1 MAPIRNRVYRSE
13 RLVDMGF
20 DSVCL
25 YNSQPANYYQ
35 FINTFKKKN
44 KEKSTFSIKKLL
56 TIPYVSLI
64 KTFQK

>member
-25 YNSQPANYYQ
+25 YNSQPANYLSIHQ
-35 FINTFKKKN
+35 HFQKKN

-56 TIPYVSLI
+56 TIPYVGLI

>member
-35 FINTFKKKN
+35 FINTFKKKIKRN
-44 KEKSTFSIKKLL
+44 PLFQLKS
-56 TIPYVSLI
+56 Y
-64 KTFQK
+64 

>member
-25 YNSQPANYYQ
+25 YNSQPANYL
-35 FINTFKKKN
+35 
-44 KEKSTFSIKKLL
+44 SIHQH
-56 TIPYVSLI
+56 
-64 KTFQK
+64 FQKKIKRNPLFQLKSY